1 MQKSLTSNPAQRP
14 RQPRKPKA
22 EHLCMTYPD
31 LPETDHPAFWLAA
44 YLRDLAET
52 SALDQLCKRSH
63 ASRGPGTDNITQL
76 ALYGA
81 RTSKRD
87 ETRASAAR
95 TQDAGMLLYAWP
107 GTKFF
112 DSAKPQ

>member
-1 MQKSLTSNPAQRP
+1 MQKSLTSTAAQRP

-31 LPETDHPAFWLAA
+31 WPYSNHPHYWLAVYLRGLAEQAAMRALYMRLHTKTDHITEHAA
-44 YLRDLAET
+44 CRALTELESKT
-52 SALDQLCKRSH
+52 EISAKYTLDDGL
-63 ASRGPGTDNITQL
+63 
-76 ALYGA
+76 
-81 RTSKRD
+81 
-87 ETRASAAR
+87 
-95 TQDAGMLLYAWP
+95 LLYAWP